1 MANTVNWFEIH
12 GKDGAKSQ
20 KFYKDLFGW
29 NINADNPMNY
39 GMVDGGDGGIG
50 GGITGDQ
57 QAFVTVY
64 VTVDDLNAT
73 LKKAESLGGRT
84 LMPPTDVPDGPK
96 IAMFADPDGNSI
108 GIMLP
113 PAM

>member
-1 MANTVNWFEIH
+1 MANTVSWFEIH
-12 GKDGAKSQ
+12 GKDGGKSQ

-39 GMVDGGDGGIG
+39 GMVEGSDGGIG

-64 VTVDDLNAT
+64 VTVDDLDAT

-84 LMPPTDVPDGPK
+84 LMPPTDVPNGPR

-113 PAM
+113 PM